1 MSEQEFEAYLD
12 LLARML
18 KLTPTQR
25 DAIAHELRDHMED
38 RLEELQARGVPRDE
52 AVRLALDEFGDANV
66 LASEFTSIAKQRNRR
81 RMMQTTFGT
90 LAACA
95 AIALSI
101 SFLLPNNQQGSPLQP
116 VADAQAGGR
125 EGSGGGGGSFER
137 PGILDEGFGGGGA
150 ALFAEAIPVYDI
162 HVVDCTDLLPPRN
175 EDGMD
180 LLRRTAA
187 LARAVE
193 QTVGSALPAGSGF
206 IKVEAFE
213 EFLIIT
219 ANAEAYDRAQNL
231 LNQIEE
237 HVTERENLRR
247 AQREAQAE
255 RDAFRVREQQAQAER
270 QLRNAQ
276 AQALQDEIDMLTRQL
291 QLMFERYSPSH
302 QDVVE
307 METRLELLHE
317 ELNRLLVPGDAG
329 AERFERGG

>member
-18 KLTPTQR
+18 KLTPKQR

-66 LASEFTSIAKQRNRR
+66 LASDFTSIAKQRNRR

-101 SFLLPNNQQGSPLQP
+101 SFLMPSNQQGSPLQP

-125 EGSGGGGGSFER
+125 EGGGGGGGGFER
-137 PGILDEGFGGGGA
+137 PGILDEGFGGA
-150 ALFAEAIPVYDI
+150 ESPPAEAIPVYDI

-193 QTVGSALPAGSGF
+193 QTVSSALPAGSGF

-219 ANAEAYDRAQNL
+219 ANAEAYDRAQIL
-231 LNQIEE
+231 LNQIEQ

-247 AQREAQAE
+247 AQRQAQAE
-255 RDAFRVREQQAQAER
+255 RDALRVREQQAQAER
-270 QLRNAQ
+270 QRRNAQ
-276 AQALQDEIDMLTRQL
+276 AQAVQDEIDMLTRQL
-291 QLMFERYSPSH
+291 QLMFERYSPGH

-329 AERFERGG
+329 ADRFERGG